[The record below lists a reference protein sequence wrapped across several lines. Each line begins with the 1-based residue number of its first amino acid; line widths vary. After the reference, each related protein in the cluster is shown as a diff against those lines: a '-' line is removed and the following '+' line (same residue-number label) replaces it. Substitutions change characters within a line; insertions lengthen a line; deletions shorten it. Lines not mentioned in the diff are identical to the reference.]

1 MVMIKRKSEQH
12 VVPKIWGHE
21 VWIKNFEKYC
31 GKLLFIVNDH
41 MSSWHYHAVKEETL
55 YLQSG
60 RLAVFYSQGD
70 NIDEASVAI
79 LAPGDSFHIPI
90 GLRHRLKAQ
99 ENCEL
104 FEFSTEHKD
113 EDSIRLTPGS

>member
-1 MVMIKRKSEQH
+1 MIKRKSEQY
-12 VVPKIWGHE
+12 VVPKNWGHE

-31 GKLLFIVNDH
+31 GKLLFIIKDK

-60 RLAVFYSQGD
+60 ILAVFYSNGD
-70 NIDEASVAI
+70 NIDEANVVI
-79 LAPGDSFHIPI
+79 LAPGDSFHVPI

-113 EDSIRLTPGS
+113 EDSIRLMPGS